1 LRTHVRVAAIVCLA
15 MLVACA
21 TATPAF
27 ATKPRLRGPIKSYS
41 CAPPPYWCTKTLKRG
56 RGGWPGITINHLR
69 LHMRRGDGPTQD
81 FYRVRWRLGDPH
93 VHLSVAGLGAIGSS
107 GGIRPHAISQWVAAG
122 GAPAGFAAALN
133 GDFFDVRTN
142 VPNGVLVHHRHV
154 LELGGQE
161 PAVGFHGGAMVMGT
175 TRIAPVK
182 LLLPGGDTATVGAFI
197 QPALAPGP
205 QVANLRGDQVAVVD
219 RRTAPVTVPSGYLGF
234 VVGDKSTATPFPD
247 MLTGSE
253 LLANGSGGHQP
264 ETMVSFRFRDTT
276 AADRTLALPITP
288 GACAGNVCQ
297 PGTQVTLAAGESLLI
312 ALSGSSHIAAAGLQ
326 ALAGQPSPAVPVTLD
341 DAGWGKVTDAI
352 GGKPQLVRN
361 GVVTYPTP
369 WFNPPMMSSDGWQWE
384 HQHYRPAVVQTRT
397 GNGWL
402 AITGGPYEVG
412 VYGWTWGRM
421 LQQLGAENAMGFDN
435 NSSTE
440 IFTLSAGRH
449 TYWHGYQRPIVDATA
464 VSYR

>member
-1 LRTHVRVAAIVCLA
+1 MGKHVRVAALVGLA

-21 TATPAF
+21 MATPAF
-27 ATKPRLRGPIKSYS
+27 ATRPRLRGPIKSYS

-56 RGGWPGITINHLR
+56 RGGWPGITIQHLR
-69 LHMRRGDGPTQD
+69 LHMRRGDGPTQNL
-81 FYRVRWRLGDPH
+81 YRVRWRLGDPH
-93 VHLSVAGLGAIGSS
+93 VHLSAAALGAIAR
-107 GGIRPHAISQWVAAG
+107 GGAIHPHSISHWVAAG

-133 GDFFDVRTN
+133 GDFFDTLSG
-142 VPNGVLVHHRHV
+142 VPNGVLVHKRHV
-154 LELGGQE
+154 LELGAEE
-161 PAVGFHGGAMVMGT
+161 PAVGFHGGSMIMGT

-182 LLLPGGDTATVGAFI
+182 LLLPGGQTATVGAFI
-197 QPALAPGP
+197 QPTQALGP
-205 QVANLRGDQVAVVD
+205 QLADLAGDQVAVVD
-219 RRTAPVTVPSGYLGF
+219 RRTAPVTVPAGYLGF
-234 VVGDKSTATPFPD
+234 VVGDESTATPFPG
-247 MLTGSE
+247 MLTGSAQ
-253 LLANGSGGHQP
+253 LTNGSGGHHR
-264 ETMVSFRFRDTT
+264 ETMVAFRFRDTT
-276 AADRTLALPITP
+276 AADRTLVLPFTP
-288 GACAGNVCQ
+288 GACTGGVCE
-297 PGTQVTLAAGESLLI
+297 PGKAVTLAAGESLLI
-312 ALSGSSHIAAAGLQ
+312 ARSGSARIAATGLQ
-326 ALAGQPSPAVPVTLD
+326 ALAGQSSPAVPVTLD
-341 DAGWGKVTDAI
+341 DAGWGSVTDAI
-352 GGKPQLVRN
+352 GGKPQLVRD
-361 GVVTYPTP
+361 GVVTYPRP

-449 TYWHGYQRPIVDATA
+449 TYWHGYQRAIVDATA